1 MKLISYWMIIL
12 NASGCLKLQP
22 KESTYQISLS
32 HELVDL
38 IGNSSLGI
46 GTRLKPQA
54 NWKAP
59 QAHITSNNT
68 KCTQMWQ

>member
-1 MKLISYWMIIL
+1 MIIL

-54 NWKAP
+54 P

-68 KCTQMWQ
+68 KCTQM